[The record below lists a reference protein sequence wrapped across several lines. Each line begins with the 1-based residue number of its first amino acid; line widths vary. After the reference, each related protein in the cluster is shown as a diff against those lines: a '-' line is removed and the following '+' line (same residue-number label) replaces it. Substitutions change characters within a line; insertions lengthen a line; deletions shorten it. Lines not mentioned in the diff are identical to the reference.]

1 MRLSVNVPN
10 FGDLPERI
18 GLGTMAREAEAAGA
32 DGVWLA
38 DHLLLVDEVMTGYPY
53 APDGIYPQPA
63 TLPFYDSLAS
73 CAFLAAATERCRIG
87 IGVLVLPQRNVLEV
101 AKVAATIDRLSG
113 GRFALG
119 VGSGWNRL
127 EMEAVGYSF
136 GKRGQRTDEMLQV
149 LRDCWRGTPSGF
161 DGRLIL
167 IRDGVMLFPTP
178 VQQAGVPLLVGGMGD
193 VSLRRAAAYG
203 DGWLAI
209 AFAERLNVG
218 GLREQVERV
227 SALRAD
233 NGKAP
238 LELVLK
244 LHAEPRS
251 AFDLPAAV
259 AAVAGLGFDEVIVDL
274 PWVHGVDRAHEV
286 LAACRDAALASARPL
301 RGVAR

>member
-113 GRFALG
+113 GRFAEGDL
-119 VGSGWNRL
+119 
-127 EMEAVGYSF
+127 Y
-136 GKRGQRTDEMLQV
+136 V
-149 LRDCWRGTPSGF
+149 LINAFWEPVPFRIQEGTP
-161 DGRLIL
+161 
-167 IRDGVMLFPTP
+167 RDWHRIVDTSRPSP
-178 VQQAGVPLLVGGMGD
+178 EDVIDPAAESPLD
-193 VSLRRAAAYG
+193 SLRY
-203 DGWLAI
+203 
-209 AFAERLNVG
+209 V
-218 GLREQVERV
+218 V
-227 SALRAD
+227 
-233 NGKAP
+233 
-238 LELVLK
+238 
-244 LHAEPRS
+244 EPRS
-251 AFDLPAAV
+251 V
-259 AAVAGLGFDEVIVDL
+259 VVLGTKV
-274 PWVHGVDRAHEV
+274 
-286 LAACRDAALASARPL
+286 
-301 RGVAR
+301 

>member
-136 GKRGQRTDEMLQV
+136 GNRGKRTDEMLQV
-149 LRDCWRGTPSGF
+149 LRDCWHGTPSGF
-161 DGRLIL
+161 DGRHIS

-178 VQQAGVPLLVGGMGD
+178 AQQVGVPLLVGGMGD

-209 AFAERLNVG
+209 ASAERLNVG

-244 LHAEPRS
+244 LHAESRS
-251 AFDLPAAV
+251 ASDLPAAV

-274 PWVHGVDRAHEV
+274 PWVHGVDRAHAV
-286 LAACRDAALASARPL
+286 LAACRDATLPRARPL